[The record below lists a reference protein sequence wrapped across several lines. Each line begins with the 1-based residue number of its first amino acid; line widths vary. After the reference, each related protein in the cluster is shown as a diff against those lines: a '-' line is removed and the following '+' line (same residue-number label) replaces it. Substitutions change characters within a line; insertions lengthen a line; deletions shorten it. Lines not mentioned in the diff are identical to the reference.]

1 MLTWLLGW
9 VVGCSVGWLVA
20 VSVDCLVGCVLP
32 CLIVCLLASQDL
44 GRSKTVSVA
53 TEVANKKWRP
63 RIATLYGAPQAIPP
77 SHPIWYFR
85 RRVLLSS
92 AGRMTDPRICVLH
105 PRMQHRLG
113 HLQIHVLHL
122 PALLCM
128 THDWHATDHFV
139 ATLPR
144 TQRIIQFGTFAVV
157 SSAGRPAV
165 SLARLRTLMKAG
177 FCPRKLGSH
186 VRARWMDAASARGD
200 G

>member
-1 MLTWLLGW
+1 M
-9 VVGCSVGWLVA
+9 
-20 VSVDCLVGCVLP
+20 
-32 CLIVCLLASQDL
+32 
-44 GRSKTVSVA
+44 VSVA

-128 THDWHATDHFV
+128 THDWHVQTISW
-139 ATLPR
+139 PR
-144 TQRIIQFGTFAVV
+144 CREP
-157 SSAGRPAV
+157 SASKLVRSPSCPLLDV
-165 SLARLRTLMKAG
+165 LLSLSLACEL
-177 FCPRKLGSH
+177 
-186 VRARWMDAASARGD
+186 
-200 G
+200 